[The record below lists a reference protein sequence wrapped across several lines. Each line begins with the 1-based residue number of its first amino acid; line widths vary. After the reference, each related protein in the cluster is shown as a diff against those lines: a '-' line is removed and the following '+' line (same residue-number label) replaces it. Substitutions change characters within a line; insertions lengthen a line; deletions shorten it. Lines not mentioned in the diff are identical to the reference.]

1 MHTHPQVGANPLD
14 TGERRGFN
22 EGVKSSPEALL
33 WALIAQA
40 HASPLECEG
49 RGGTGFR

>member
-1 MHTHPQVGANPLD
+1 MHPQVGANPLL
-14 TGERRGFN
+14 TQEEHRGFN

-33 WALIAQA
+33 QALIAQA
-40 HASPLECEG
+40 RASPLEYEG